1 MVFRVAA
8 TLSKKKKNGCKYSAM
23 GIKIF
28 RRENWDRWESGPY
41 TLMDFLLDPEKDRW
55 LLQHMLSHCS
65 DTPRSRIPKRFN
77 LDQVPGPP
85 VNVDDPGDEMYAP
98 YIMLREQVMRED
110 DWWAL
115 KAAALEA
122 PNAMM
127 RRFAFCR
134 LTGYSW
140 PGDECDAY
148 SYRTWDCGLKSVV
161 PREDIED
168 FCREMIASKG
178 QFAVEAAEWLEKL
191 PTFSDDVLAE
201 WSAGKT
207 ERKYDSEPEEVL
219 RKRLRPARNCT
230 AQEDLEDKLLAIFDA
245 YIFRKYQR
253 HHFNGSGIVLK
264 EAAQDSLTYYLAGRF
279 EKARPHASFEVALEE
294 VKRSSGWDPGLTPE
308 QIDRLVWSVS
318 PRSRQ
323 HSYFLWMAYWFG
335 IDVDEDDDKAIKLLT
350 DAAER
355 GHLRAYDELVRIYAT
370 VNSVHRNIREAL
382 RWQEKKVG
390 VYRKAYEADGQR
402 DSRYSETRRPYAR
415 VLRETGD
422 FLKDAGYDKRARQ
435 YYHQAEQLEEREP

>member
-1 MVFRVAA
+1 
-8 TLSKKKKNGCKYSAM
+8 M
-23 GIKIF
+23 GIKIY

-168 FCREMIASKG
+168 FCRELVASKG

-245 YIFRKYQR
+245 YIFRKYQSHR
-253 HHFNGSGIVLK
+253 FKGSKVFLR
-264 EAAQDSLTYYLAGRF
+264 EATQDLLTIYFALRF
-279 EKARPHASFEVALEE
+279 EKARPHASFGAALE
-294 VKRSSGWDPGLTPE
+294 VIKRDSGWDPGLTAE

-335 IDVDEDDDKAIKLLT
+335 IDVDEDDDKALKLLA

-355 GHLRAYDELVRIYAT
+355 GHLRAYDDIVHIYAT
-370 VNSVHRNIREAL
+370 VNSVHRDFREAL
-382 RWQEKKVG
+382 RWQEKKVA
-390 VYRKAYEADGQR
+390 VFRKAYEADAWR

-422 FLKDAGYDKRARQ
+422 FLKEAGYDKRAKQ
-435 YYHQAEQLEEREP
+435 YYRQAGQLEEKDS

>member
-1 MVFRVAA
+1 MAFRVAV
-8 TLSKKKKNGCKYSAM
+8 TLSKKKRNGCKYSAM

-55 LLQHMLSHCS
+55 LLQHMLSHGS
-65 DTPRSRIPKRFN
+65 DSPRSRIPKRFK
-77 LDQVPGPP
+77 LDQVPEPP
-85 VNVDDPGDEMYAP
+85 VNVDDPEDEMYAP

-122 PNAMM
+122 PDAMM

-148 SYRTWDCGLKSVV
+148 SYRTWDCGLKSAVS
-161 PREDIED
+161 REDIED
-168 FCREMIASKG
+168 FCRELIASKG
-178 QFAVEAAEWLEKL
+178 PFAVEAAEWLEKL
-191 PTFSDDVLAE
+191 PTFSDDELAE

-207 ERKYDSEPEEVL
+207 
-219 RKRLRPARNCT
+219 
-230 AQEDLEDKLLAIFDA
+230 QEDLEDKLLAIFDA

-253 HHFNGSGIVLK
+253 HHFSGSGIVLQ
-264 EAAQDSLTYYLAGRF
+264 EAARDSLTRYFAGRF
-279 EKARPHASFEVALEE
+279 EKARPHASFEAALEE
-294 VKRSSGWDPGLTPE
+294 IKRSSGWDPGLTPE

-335 IDVDEDDDKAIKLLT
+335 IDVDEDDDKAIQLLT

-355 GHLRAYDELVRIYAT
+355 GHLRASDELVRIYAT
-370 VNSVHRNIREAL
+370 GNSAHRNFREAL

-390 VYRKAYEADGQR
+390 VFRKAYEADEWR

-422 FLKDAGYDKRARQ
+422 FLKEAGYDKRARQ
-435 YYHQAEQLEEREP
+435 YYRQAGQLEEKDS